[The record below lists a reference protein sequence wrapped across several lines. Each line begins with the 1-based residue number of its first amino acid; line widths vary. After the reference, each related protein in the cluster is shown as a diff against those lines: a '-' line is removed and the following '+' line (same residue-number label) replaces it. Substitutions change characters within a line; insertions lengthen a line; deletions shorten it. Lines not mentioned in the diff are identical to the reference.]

1 MLETLRKNYV
11 LFLQEALGLFIFMI
25 SACFFDGFLE
35 HKSTFI
41 HLEIPNPHLRLA
53 IMAIAMCLTALF
65 IFLSPL
71 TAPSGAF
78 INPSVT
84 IMRWRLGQ
92 ISLENSIWYSIF
104 QTIGGLS
111 AVYLMG
117 FLMGNILSSA
127 PVNFVVTVPGKNIAI
142 WEAVLSETLSAFF
155 MITMVLFFS
164 DIKKLKNTVPYLA
177 AILVGV
183 YVYITGP
190 ISGFGMNPARTL
202 ASAIPA
208 RIYTDFWIY
217 MLCPTVGMLLSAELY
232 LFVKKKKPVV
242 DWKLDGK

>member
-1 MLETLRKNYV
+1 MLKNLKENYI
-11 LFLQEALGLFIFMI
+11 LFLQEGLGLFIFMV

-35 HKSTFI
+35 HKSTFL
-41 HLEIPNPHLRLA
+41 HLEITNPHYRLA
-53 IMAIAMCLTALF
+53 IMAIAMGFTALF

-92 ISLENSIWYSIF
+92 LSLENTIWYSIF
-104 QTIGGLS
+104 QTIGGLA
-111 AVYLMG
+111 AVYLMAL
-117 FLMGNILSSA
+117 LMGNILTNP
-127 PVNFVVTVPGKNIAI
+127 PVNYVATVPGKNIKL
-142 WEAVLSETLSAFF
+142 WEAMASETLTAFF
-155 MITMVLFFS
+155 MITVVLFFS
-164 DIKKLKNTVPYLA
+164 DDEKLKKSVPYFA

-183 YVYITGP
+183 YVYVAGP
-190 ISGFGMNPARTL
+190 ISGFGMNPARTI

-208 RIYTDFWIY
+208 GIYTKFWIY

-232 LFVKKKKPVV
+232 LFIKKKKPEV
-242 DWKLDGK
+242 DWSLNGK

>member
-1 MLETLRKNYV
+1 MLKTLRKNYI
-11 LFLQEALGLFIFMI
+11 LFLQEGLGLFIFML

-35 HKSTFI
+35 HKTTFI
-41 HLEIPNPHLRLA
+41 HLQITNPHYRLA
-53 IMAIAMCLTALF
+53 IMAIAMGFTALF

-78 INPSVT
+78 INPSVS

-92 ISLENSIWYSIF
+92 LSLENTIWYSVF

-111 AVYLMG
+111 AVYLMAI
-117 FLMGNILSSA
+117 LMGNILTTP
-127 PVNFVVTVPGKNIAI
+127 PVNYVVTIPGKNIKI
-142 WEAVLSETLSAFF
+142 WEAMLSETFSAFF

-164 DIKKLKNTVPYLA
+164 DIEKLKKSVPYVA
-177 AILVGV
+177 ALLVGIYV
-183 YVYITGP
+183 YVTGP

-208 RIYTDFWIY
+208 GIYTEFWIY
-217 MLCPTVGMLLSAELY
+217 MLCPTIGMLLSAELY
-232 LFVKKKKPVV
+232 VNVKNKKPLV
-242 DWKLDGK
+242 DWKLDGE